1 MINSLPMKIYT
12 VIPFFSIENEV
23 NTNDVKSFT
32 IYDDYSYANAIT
44 DGRRYEIVENE
55 LDETTY

>member
-1 MINSLPMKIYT
+1 MKIYT
-12 VIPFFSIENEV
+12 VIPFFSIENEI

-32 IYDDYSYANAIT
+32 IYDEAYSYANAISS
-44 DGRRYEIVENE
+44 GRQYEIVENE